1 MSSASALVKMI
12 VGVIIILAGL
22 WLILPASWL
31 GFLPGPK
38 FALWRD
44 LWTII
49 KGTVPLGLVL
59 LGLLLIWIESEE
71 LKGGKK

>member
-1 MSSASALVKMI
+1 MSTASALVKII
-12 VGVIIILAGL
+12 VGIIIILAGL

-31 GFLPGPK
+31 SFLPGPK
-38 FALWRD
+38 FALWQD

-49 KGTVPLGLVL
+49 KGIVPLGLVL